1 MEKRRKNS
9 LYSLEE
15 RDAIVN
21 EYNQSDLS
29 PQQFCEHRGIKFSTF
44 KNWKYSKLITR
55 ESTHSSFIEVNI
67 KEQSKIAACSQTVM
81 KITHPNGVIIEI
93 PSIIERKGLSNLL
106 ELLGM
111 KL

>member
-1 MEKRRKNS
+1 MENRRKNS
-9 LYSLEE
+9 LYSVEE
-15 RDAIVN
+15 RDVIVN
-21 EYNQSDLS
+21 EYNQSGLS

-44 KNWKYSKLITR
+44 KNWKYSKLTTK
-55 ESTHSSFIEVNI
+55 ESALSSFIEVNI

-106 ELLGM
+106 ELLEM